1 MRIGYLQH
9 DNRGL
14 TDPVLTALAEAL
26 QAAGLA
32 VAGAVQ
38 VTSGDA
44 GTRCDMDLTI
54 LPGGTVIRISQ
65 SLGAGSKGC
74 RLDVD
79 ALERAVA
86 AVDLTG
92 ADVLV
97 LNKFGK
103 HEAEGRGFRSLI
115 ADALGQGMPVLI
127 GVNAQNRVAFAEFAG
142 DLAEPVSMQP
152 AAVLDWLVTHRL
164 KKAV

>member
-1 MRIGYLQH
+1 MRIGYLEH
-9 DNRGL
+9 DSRGL
-14 TDPVLTALAEAL
+14 TDPVLTNLSVAL

-38 VTSGDA
+38 VTSCDA

-65 SLGAGSKGC
+65 SLGTGSKGC

-86 AVDLTG
+86 AVDLAG

-97 LNKFGK
+97 VNKFGK

-115 ADALGQGMPVLI
+115 AEALGRGIPVLI
-127 GVNAQNRVAFAEFAG
+127 GVNAQNRLAFAEFAG
-142 DLAEPVSMQP
+142 ALAEPVSMQP
-152 AAVLDWLVTHRL
+152 ALVLDWLLKHSL